1 VQNCEAVQVAGAP
14 LEEQAAYFGA
24 RFMGTF
30 AGYIEEADFLKLRE
44 LAVTYNVPERFTSMV
59 GAGALSLTVAGRN
72 LATWTK
78 YSGFDP
84 EVNSLGYTGTAA
96 GGDFYQQDFLTIPP
110 VRQWSARLNFTF

>member
-1 VQNCEAVQVAGAP
+1 VKSRKI
-14 LEEQAAYFGA
+14 LEEDRKSPVA
-24 RFMGTF
+24 
-30 AGYIEEADFLKLRE
+30 LLRE
-44 LAVTYNVPERFTSMV
+44 LAVTYNVPERYTSMV

-84 EVNSLGYTGTAA
+84 EVNSLGYAGTAA